1 MRENLHFEIKKLFN
15 KSDFILDFENKL
27 NVLIG
32 ENGCGKST
40 IINIINNLATKNFE
54 FFSKIAFDS
63 IILSVN
69 DCLFILNS
77 NEVHQLEISKNP
89 DFREMLFGLEMS
101 NYDSFDKFFEDVLSI
116 EVKDYNYQT
125 NIYSQARDYLNDD
138 KYYASEEYIK
148 FMSKYNV
155 IYGSKL
161 YLKCFYSFFK
171 FENPFATL
179 EKIVSNIQLYSFIDI
194 NETDK
199 LQVLLSKEQQRQC
212 SQYLDKYFINKSI
225 IFEENRI
232 FAKDND
238 TLDLIEEKQLSSGE
252 RKIIKIMELMV
263 SVENNDFLLLDEPE
277 LSLSIY
283 WQRYLI
289 EDLLKHCNAKKV
301 IIATQSPN
309 LLNVDELD
317 CLIPIYSDEYDYE

>member
-1 MRENLHFEIKKLFN
+1 MNGKLHFEMNGLFKKYNYSIDFN
-15 KSDFILDFENKL
+15 NKT

-40 IINIINNLATKNFE
+40 ILNIINGLAAKDFVYISN
-54 FFSKIAFDS
+54 KDFDS
-63 IILSVN
+63 ISISMDGCSFNLKH
-69 DCLFILNS
+69 D
-77 NEVHQLEISKNP
+77 EVTQLEISKNP
-89 DFREMLFGLEMS
+89 DFREMLFELELS
-101 NYDSFDKFFEDVLSI
+101 NYDNFDKFLDDVLSI
-116 EVKDYNYQT
+116 KVKDYNYQT
-125 NIYSQARDYLNDD
+125 NIYTPAKDYLNDD
-138 KYYASEEYIK
+138 KYFASDEYIK
-148 FMSKYNV
+148 FMSQYNV

-171 FENPFATL
+171 CENPFAAL
-179 EKIVSNIQLYSFIDI
+179 EKIVSNVQLYSFIDI

-225 IFEENRI
+225 VFEENRI

-238 TLDLIEEKQLSSGE
+238 TLDIIEEKQLSSGE